1 MYRLFFR
8 QRKLFVC
15 CFHREILLENSIR
28 RFPFFF
34 FYVHWP
40 FFFSQNFYTI
50 SYIVCTIFVLKFEVS
65 NRSSLKIKTNH
76 FLRSRCVN
84 FNWHIFTIMNIRY
97 ICIYMYVYMSF
108 HIGRFFS
115 IKISLKL
122 SARIKRHR
130 YNQIIYNL
138 YIDGEST
145 FETTF
150 ASSREE
156 RKREKKK
163 RNNKDVERIF
173 K

>member
-1 MYRLFFR
+1 MGARTR
-8 QRKLFVC
+8 VC
-15 CFHREILLENSIR
+15 I
-28 RFPFFF
+28 
-34 FYVHWP
+34 Y
-40 FFFSQNFYTI
+40 
-50 SYIVCTIFVLKFEVS
+50 
-65 NRSSLKIKTNH
+65 
-76 FLRSRCVN
+76 
-84 FNWHIFTIMNIRY
+84 
-97 ICIYMYVYMSF
+97 IYMYVYMSF

-156 RKREKKK
+156 RKRGKKK